1 MERKMKKITY
11 AILALFLV
19 VFSTSACTNN
29 VTSGSGKVKTE
40 ARNVTG
46 FSGVQFAGLGELDI
60 SQGASE
66 GLTIEGEDNILPKII
81 TEVRSGILYIGFERD
96 NWQDMVRPTRNIVFT
111 LKVKSL
117 NSFDLSGLGNVKMPK
132 LSADSLAVKVSGA
145 GGVKIE
151 QISAKTV
158 TSSISGAGNVD
169 LAGKISSQTITMNGL
184 GNYNAGDLESQT
196 ASVTV
201 SGAGG
206 ATVWAKDSLTV
217 KIGGVGSV
225 GYYGSPKISKDVTGL
240 GVINS
245 LGSK

>member
-1 MERKMKKITY
+1 MKKITY
-11 AILALFLV
+11 AILVLFLV
-19 VFSTSACTNN
+19 VLTTSACTINM
-29 VTSGSGKVKTE
+29 TTGTGKVKTE
-40 ARNVTG
+40 TRDVAG
-46 FSGVQFAGLGELDI
+46 FNGVQFAGLGELNI

-66 GLTIEGEDNILPKII
+66 GLTIEAEDNILPKIV

-111 LKVKSL
+111 LKVKNL
-117 NSFDLSGLGNVKMPK
+117 NSLDLSGLGNVTMPK
-132 LSADSLAVKVSGA
+132 LSTDSLDVKVSGA

-158 TSSISGAGNVD
+158 TSSMSGAGNVE
-169 LAGKISSQTITMNGL
+169 LAGKITSHTLTLSGL
-184 GNYNAGDLESQT
+184 GNYSAGDLESQS
-196 ASVTV
+196 ASINL

-217 KIGGVGSV
+217 KISGAGTVS
-225 GYYGSPKISKDVTGL
+225 YYGSPKISKDVSGL
-240 GVINS
+240 GVMNS